1 MRIMATRCG
10 FSVDA
15 SPNTTIT
22 PDGQYVVSGSGDG
35 TLNAWSISTGSKVAS
50 WDSNIGV
57 ASCLKWAPRRAA
69 ASKGVLTFWI
79 PKDANSTAT
88 SFER

>member
-1 MRIMATRCG
+1 MHEAP
-10 FSVDA
+10 A
-15 SPNTTIT
+15 H
-22 PDGQYVVSGSGDG
+22 
-35 TLNAWSISTGSKVAS
+35 TLFQISLNLVAR
-50 WDSNIGV
+50 WRVG
-57 ASCLKWAPRRAA
+57 CLKWAPRRVMFAA